1 MWEVLV
7 SNIVETLGYFEQVFD
22 KGIGFTDTVNVQAT
36 EGISVDVKI
45 TFKLPKIIIR
55 DGRCYN
61 VEEKNIIF
69 ICNIIINI
77 CKNNGIYNELA
88 IKAEHVKELYNINQ
102 IREYEKISVNKIPL

>member
-1 MWEVLV
+1 VWEVLV

-69 ICNIIINI
+69 ICNIT
-77 CKNNGIYNELA
+77 KTS
-88 IKAEHVKELYNINQ
+88 HT
-102 IREYEKISVNKIPL
+102 

>member
-45 TFKLPKIIIR
+45 TIKLPKIIIR

-102 IREYEKISVNKIPL
+102 ITK

>member
-61 VEEKNIIF
+61 VEEKNII
-69 ICNIIINI
+69 INI

-102 IREYEKISVNKIPL
+102 ITK

>member
-61 VEEKNIIF
+61 VEEKILSSYVILLLIF
-69 ICNIIINI
+69 
-77 CKNNGIYNELA
+77 
-88 IKAEHVKELYNINQ
+88 VKTM
-102 IREYEKISVNKIPL
+102 EYIMN